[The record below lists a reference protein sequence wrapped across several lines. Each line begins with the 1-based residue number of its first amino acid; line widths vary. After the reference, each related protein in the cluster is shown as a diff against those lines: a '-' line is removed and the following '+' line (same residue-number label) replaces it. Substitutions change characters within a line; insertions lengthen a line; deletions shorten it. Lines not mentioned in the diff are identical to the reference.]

1 MTKLAFFSSFI
12 LSLIRAQNS
21 GRWGSYGTSHS
32 YSTSSERE
40 AKKIEED
47 VRNFQKLG
55 ICGTSRVLPNEL
67 LFKGIRRREANE
79 DRINKFV
86 TTYLNRF
93 KISQLKII

>member
-32 YSTSSERE
+32 YSSERE
-40 AKKIEED
+40 VKKVEED
-47 VRNFQKLG
+47 VRSFQKLG